1 MRINRTIA
9 HLYGERVR
17 PHKTQQKEVRG
28 EEQSDVFPA
37 SRVTAC
43 LAFPAAE
50 ITKLATRRRT
60 DGIAMRGATTRLNS
74 IGARLSDWNE

>member
-1 MRINRTIA
+1 M
-9 HLYGERVR
+9 
-17 PHKTQQKEVRG
+17 
-28 EEQSDVFPA
+28 FPA

-60 DGIAMRGATTRLNS
+60 DGIAMRGGDNAAKLDWRGVKRL
-74 IGARLSDWNE
+74 E

>member
-1 MRINRTIA
+1 MGTGCGRI
-9 HLYGERVR
+9 
-17 PHKTQQKEVRG
+17 KTQQTEVCG

-60 DGIAMRGATTRLNS
+60 DGIAMRVGDNAAKLDWRGVKRL
-74 IGARLSDWNE
+74 E